1 MNALILAKM
10 QTFEPDSLKTSGD
23 IAPQNQRIL
32 QTIISSVALNVSPL
46 NLVRF
51 LILRRSFSSDNGFS
65 LTELVKKLKKKWKGS
80 ISSLLGPK
88 NAHSLLLLTNTKET
102 QGLRLLR

>member
-10 QTFEPDSLKTSGD
+10 PTFERDSLKTSGD

-32 QTIISSVALNVSPL
+32 QTIISSVAFNVSPS

-51 LILRRSFSSDNGFS
+51 LILRHSFQQCQWIFAFWS
-65 LTELVKKLKKKWKGS
+65 L
-80 ISSLLGPK
+80 
-88 NAHSLLLLTNTKET
+88 
-102 QGLRLLR
+102 